1 MKTETPQANCAPH
14 IVLASASPRR
24 IDLMKNLGIDFLV
37 KPSDLDEVVKE
48 ALEPGEIVT
57 ELAAHKAARVLAL
70 TLAEKLYPQGEP
82 IVVLGS
88 DTIVVLDKDVLGK
101 PPDRE
106 GAIAMLKR
114 LSGRKHEV
122 YTGVCVLFIDEHGQ
136 QKVYQEVDVSNVY
149 FRQLG
154 QAEIENYVDTGE
166 PMDKAGSYALQG
178 IGAFLIAKIEGCVT
192 NIIGLPVPKTLK
204 LLRRCGIN
212 ILGQ

>member
-1 MKTETPQANCAPH
+1 MQCDKCAPH
-14 IVLASASPRR
+14 IVLASSSPRR
-24 IDLMKNLGIDFLV
+24 IELMKNLGIDFLV

-57 ELAAHKAARVLAL
+57 ELAAHKAQRVLEL
-70 TLAEKLYPQGEP
+70 VVGEKLYPQGEP

-101 PPDRE
+101 PPDRPS
-106 GAIAMLKR
+106 AIAMLKR

-122 YTGVCVLFIDEHGQ
+122 YTGVCVLFVEESGQ
-136 QKVYQEVDVSNVY
+136 VKVYQEVDVSNVY

-154 QAEIENYVDTGE
+154 ETEIENYVDTGE

-192 NIIGLPVPKTLK
+192 NIIGLPVPKTVK

>member
-1 MKTETPQANCAPH
+1 MQCDKHAPH
-14 IVLASASPRR
+14 IVLASSSPRR
-24 IDLMKNLGIDFLV
+24 IELMKNLGIDFLV

-57 ELAAHKAARVLAL
+57 ELAAHKAGRVLDL
-70 TLAEKLYPQGEP
+70 VIGEQLYPQGEP

-101 PPDRE
+101 PPDRAS
-106 GAIAMLKR
+106 AIAMLKR

-122 YTGVCVLFIDEHGQ
+122 YTGVCVLYADESGQ
-136 QKVYQEVDVSNVY
+136 VKVYQEVDVSNVY

-154 QAEIENYVDTGE
+154 ETEIENYVDTGE

-192 NIIGLPVPKTLK
+192 NIIGLPVPKTVK